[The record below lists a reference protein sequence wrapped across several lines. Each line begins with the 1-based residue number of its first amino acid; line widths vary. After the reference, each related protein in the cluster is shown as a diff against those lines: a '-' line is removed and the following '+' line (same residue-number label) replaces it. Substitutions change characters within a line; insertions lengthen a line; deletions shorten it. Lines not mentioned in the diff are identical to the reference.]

1 MDLTTFFK
9 AYVKTI
15 KFQNKNYANNEKT
28 KAQKDELMVKCRE
41 IRQQITQLRNFLI
54 ENRASYMQFAY
65 SLKKA
70 TQVS

>member
-1 MDLTTFFK
+1 MDLTTIFK
-9 AYVKTI
+9 AYIKTI
-15 KFQNKNYANNEKT
+15 KFQNKNYINNEKA
-28 KAQKDELMVKCRE
+28 KAPKDELMVKCRE

-65 SLKKA
+65 NLKKT